1 MLVFAY
7 FNDRLIELGLLFFA
21 YINLRYLFPTTFHH
35 KTMKGCLSWSIVMM
49 FVSIQFSQPIGL
61 TIMFNLVIGF
71 LMGYVLYRTQLH
83 IDIKKE
89 LELIKIK
96 QSKTL
101 YEMTIEE
108 FNEFCKSKGL
118 NPIEIKIAELFIR
131 EHKSGS
137 EIAYEIGFSVTH
149 VKRKRIYI
157 KEVLQIV

>member
-1 MLVFAY
+1 
-7 FNDRLIELGLLFFA
+7 
-21 YINLRYLFPTTFHH
+21 
-35 KTMKGCLSWSIVMM
+35 MM